1 MHSTTQKYKS
11 WILYAPDNIWVPPC
25 ACPKLTQEQ
34 KEQNYEYVWDE
45 DLYQQ
50 NGAMGN
56 MMGWILTKKS

>member
-25 ACPKLTQEQ
+25 AEPNLTQQQIDEGYD
-34 KEQNYEYVWDE
+34 YEWDE
-45 DLYQQ
+45 DLYQE

-56 MMGWILTKKS
+56 PYGWVLTKK